1 MRFYSSLHLDPTY
14 PAAIIEVAK
23 RFLEDPTLKDDPAL
37 YSRTLNEV
45 KMEVSLIINDSPYV
59 EVRGNVP
66 NTDDPN
72 TLVNTARAWTIGL
85 FLAMAGGLINQFF
98 SLRQPNIVRGINP
111 IYVLMLTYLAF
122 RVLMKLLHNCW
133 LILWAR
139 HGRDSCPHEYSG
151 HLVMSGVLTQ
161 AHSLTR
167 VSL

>member
-111 IYVLMLTYLAF
+111 IYV
-122 RVLMKLLHNCW
+122 
-133 LILWAR
+133 
-139 HGRDSCPHEYSG
+139 
-151 HLVMSGVLTQ
+151 
-161 AHSLTR
+161 
-167 VSL
+167 